1 MREEHLDRIVKI
13 PLPVRLIRQIDEAL
27 VAGLGGYSTRTE
39 FFREAA
45 EGLLLELQYEHA
57 PAEPLPSVRAT
68 AALPASRP
76 DAGQSGL
83 SGPGDVDSSARLPAG
98 RLMSLEQTALRLA
111 EEGYPIDG
119 QAQVDDEPLFGM
131 HNRDFP
137 SLWAAYGLARRAR
150 TAPVPYD
157 AFVDDITAEAWEF
170 AAGLE
175 PLEES
180 GRQKLTALFP
190 TNRDK
195 PQSSADAFK
204 AFAVGSVTNG
214 RGGPLRADGPL
225 FAWRVGQVVQ
235 ADGQILFGLTT
246 DGWRLLRELDGI
258 SLELPH
264 PQALAW
270 KFFDHLRRLSP
281 GDWWGF
287 RRTLEAVADD
297 PTRPEL
303 VQAFQ
308 DARPDW
314 SSNVAA
320 TNAQGYLA
328 RAREWGLVQPKQ
340 VVGRYALTDFGSEV
354 LAAQDDTSSSPR

>member
-1 MREEHLDRIVKI
+1 MRKEHLDRIVKI
-13 PLPVRLIRQIDEAL
+13 PLPLRLIRQIDEAL

-39 FFREAA
+39 FFRDAA
-45 EGLLLELQYEHA
+45 EGLLLELQYEPA
-57 PAEPLPSVRAT
+57 PAEPLP
-68 AALPASRP
+68 AAHRVAAAPPASQPDTGPSRP
-76 DAGQSGL
+76 SDAGNVE
-83 SGPGDVDSSARLPAG
+83 PGARPPAT
-98 RLMSLEQTALRLA
+98 LMSLEQTVLRLA
-111 EEGYPIDG
+111 DAGDPIEG

-137 SLWAAYGLARRAR
+137 SLWAAYGLARRAQMG
-150 TAPVPYD
+150 PVPYE
-157 AFVDDITAEAWEF
+157 AFVDDITAEAWEY
-170 AAGLE
+170 AAALQA
-175 PLEES
+175 LEES
-180 GRQKLTALFP
+180 GPQKLTALFP

-225 FAWRVGQVVQ
+225 FAWRVGQVRQ
-235 ADGQILFGLTT
+235 ADGQIVLGLTT
-246 DGWRLLRELDGI
+246 EGWRLLRELDGI
-258 SLELPH
+258 SLDLPH
-264 PQALAW
+264 PPGFAR
-270 KFFDHLRRLSP
+270 KFFDHLRRFSP

-287 RRTLEAVADD
+287 RRTLDAVADG
-297 PTRPEL
+297 PTRLEL

-340 VVGRYALTDFGSEV
+340 VAGRYALTDFGSEF
-354 LAAQDDTSSSPR
+354 LAAQTDTTPSPR